1 MRYLT
6 TFLLAALVHGLY
18 SQSPEARDVYETA
31 RHTTEPQYSFDGR
44 YEYLVLPSSFSKDD
58 IRKLP
63 FTDRRILKI
72 DLVYTTFRESSE
84 FDQKQLDLA
93 RLDKL
98 IEINPQIVVNKFF
111 EWNIIGQTGCA
122 SSASCLDFFHG
133 FVIYYEDYFTKETS
147 LAEIDSVRS
156 DLMALDQRIGELRK
170 LLKIDYRRIDCEYP
184 ESAYSPEY
192 LGEQL
197 EKIYDCAET
206 YKGRVFFEVEL
217 DYNGR
222 PQEVTVSGNLFPCK
236 ERLAF
241 ALKYILKWKRG
252 LVIGRRQYNV
262 RAKGYVSFPIKKES
276 VNITSFE
283 ISKNLMEKYKMLQQY
298 AQCVAYETDTSYVDI
313 FPKVDQKVVSK
324 ALFRNH
330 WSPDLVIVDVTG
342 SMYPYTADLLKW
354 IKLSSLQ
361 KETDFVFFNDG
372 NDLPTNQKVIGK
384 TGGLYHVKTNDFSVA
399 KEKMFE
405 AMRAGG
411 GGDLPEN
418 NFEALVYGEKVAK
431 PGGEVVMIADNYSF
445 PRDSQL
451 LARHTGQLKIILC
464 HTEKGINTQYLDLAR
479 KHGFTLHTLQTDIVD
494 LQKEMLRI
502 EGVSYKR
509 EPAGF
514 VRIR

>member
-1 MRYLT
+1 MRYLIT
-6 TFLLAALVHGLY
+6 LILIVLVNGLRA
-18 SQSPEARDVYETA
+18 QSPEALNVYETA
-31 RHTTEPQYSFDGR
+31 RHTTLPQYTFDSR

-58 IRKLP
+58 IRRLP

-72 DLVYTTFRESSE
+72 DLVYTTFRESKE

-111 EWNIIGQTGCA
+111 DWNIIGQTGCA
-122 SSASCLDFFHG
+122 SSPACLKFFHG
-133 FVIYYEDYFTKETS
+133 FVIYYEEYFTKKTA

-156 DLMALDQRIGELRK
+156 DLSALDQRLGELQK
-170 LLKIDYRRIDCEYP
+170 LLKVDYQRIDCEYP
-184 ESAYSPEY
+184 ESVYSAEY
-192 LGEQL
+192 LAEQL
-197 EKIYDCAET
+197 EKIYDCAES

-222 PQEVTVSGNLFPCK
+222 PQEVTVNGNLFPCK

-262 RAKGYVSFPIKKES
+262 LAKGYVSFPIKKES

-283 ISKNLMEKYKMLQQY
+283 ISKNLVEQYKMLQQY
-298 AQCVAYETDTSYVDI
+298 SQCVAYETDTSYVDI
-313 FPKVDQKVVSK
+313 LPKVNQKVVSK
-324 ALFRNH
+324 ALFRNR

-342 SMYPYTADLLKW
+342 SMYPFTADLLKW

-372 NDLPTNQKVIGK
+372 NDLPTNQKVMGK
-384 TGGLYHVKTNDFSVA
+384 TGGLYHIKTNDFGVA

-418 NFEALVYGEKVAK
+418 NFEALLYGEKVAK
-431 PGGEVVMIADNYSF
+431 PTGEVVMIADNYSY
-445 PRDSQL
+445 PRDEQL
-451 LARHTGQLKIILC
+451 LARYSGKLKIILC
-464 HTEKGINTQYLDLAR
+464 HTEKGLNTQYLDLAR
-479 KHGFTLHTLQTDIVD
+479 KYGFSLHTLQTDILD
-494 LQKEMLRI
+494 LQKEMIRI
-502 EGVSYKR
+502 EGISYKR
-509 EPAGF
+509 EPSGF
-514 VRIR
+514 VRLR